1 MWKRR
6 KMRSVLSMDDY
17 PLHNI
22 FTMSG
27 RSEKGSFYPDAPL
40 RDLGGPL
47 FPQRSDSLITAVDYI

>member
-1 MWKRR
+1 MR

-27 RSEKGSFYPDAPL
+27 RSKRLLLPRCSTERLRRSFVPIAI
-40 RDLGGPL
+40 RL
-47 FPQRSDSLITAVDYI
+47 FNKSC